1 MDRGRHREKG
11 GKSWNPPK
19 AANSPQRDNQATSR
33 TNEKPIN
40 VNKNGRMT
48 INMLGRG
55 FWYPQFLVDCQE
67 RIDTSIP
74 CSGPW
79 FRRYAEL
86 KPLPRRGKH
95 FSDFPRVIGN
105 LELEQELERRSWL
118 DL

>member
-1 MDRGRHREKG
+1 VVDIEK
-11 GKSWNPPK
+11 KEANPGIRPK
-19 AANSPQRDNQATSR
+19 PRILLNVTNQATSR